1 VATTKHRLKRLERRP
16 LPRHRVNYDNI
27 SDAERDARVRA
38 ILDEVC
44 AVYPDVTLT
53 EDNILAYVADY
64 VRQMETA
71 AA

>member
-1 VATTKHRLKRLERRP
+1 MAVRHRLKRLERRSSS
-16 LPRHRVNYDNI
+16 HHHVNYDNI

-53 EDNILAYVADY
+53 EDNIFAYVADY